1 MSHGKETA
9 VEEVEH
15 DKAAQATNHDDD
27 DDEDSLARLE
37 NAYATPVQPL
47 HKPAAQQSRFQDHR
61 RKATPAAL
69 VDKPKTPAPIITTK
83 VKSLPKKA
91 LLARA
96 SRPISMTQ
104 ISRPN
109 STRPE
114 LYLAKLKQA
123 KQELYERH
131 EALIESVAARRKR
144 SRAGR
149 RPRGRRCVC

>member
-1 MSHGKETA
+1 MSYGEETA

-37 NAYATPVQPL
+37 NA
-47 HKPAAQQSRFQDHR
+47 
-61 RKATPAAL
+61 
-69 VDKPKTPAPIITTK
+69 
-83 VKSLPKKA
+83 
-91 LLARA
+91 A

-149 RPRGRRCVC
+149 RPRGRRCVLLMDVDGYLRVLLCGRCGEREEGFFVSAEAG